1 MVEFDRSAFIGKFQE
16 EAQDLLQRLNEGVIT
31 LESDPGNRELIDQM
45 MRDAHT
51 IKGSSRMVG
60 LIEVSDVA
68 HWLENIMVRVRDKEM
83 AYTHDMSD
91 SFFEA
96 LDAIVYLTDNSG
108 VNVDDFLDLGALK
121 AKLAE
126 IASAGDTPAKPTAE
140 SPRKSEPKKRAKKV
154 APKATEDAAPAA
166 ADFTDVPAA
175 APDNGRANAVAD
187 ADSAMTTRVEPGEHP
202 AELPADGAL
211 ELPDESDD
219 EPDDLEDSDEH
230 TLEGVIPGQP
240 RRAQRDG
247 ELKAK
252 VQATIRIRTSQVDNL
267 LNLISEVVISQI
279 KSEQRV
285 SEVREIQSQSNEAA
299 QAWSRIKSTFAA
311 LAREE
316 LADAMA
322 DDLNIV
328 DSLLSDSRRGIAGYL
343 KDYSE
348 DVSRTSVVINDLQ
361 EQGMRLRMLPANTI
375 FLAFPRAVRELA
387 KQFRKDID
395 LVIEGG
401 ETELDKKVLEEIND
415 PLVHIMRNAVDH
427 GIEDAETRAA
437 RGKPATGTIRLAARQ
452 EGDRI
457 VIEISDDGAG
467 IDPEKVRQSAIRK
480 GYITAAEAKS
490 ISDRE
495 AQYMI
500 FEAGF
505 STAAIITEISGRG
518 VGMDVVR
525 EFVVEKLKGS
535 LDLVSIPGQGTTFK
549 LTIPLTLAIIRA
561 LMLQVGGQVYALPT
575 ASIEETL
582 RIDVDEILKVEGRE
596 VIRRQRR
603 TIPVVR
609 LSDILGVVPQ
619 NSGARK
625 VPIATIGYSGHRM
638 GFIVDSFV
646 GEQQIVIKPLGN
658 HLKKVDNVAG
668 VTILGAGEVVPILNV
683 PDLMTNARTR
693 SGQRVGLQQ
702 VRVEHQGTVRKI
714 LICED
719 SFTTRE
725 LERSIFEAAGYEVE
739 TAMDGQIGY
748 AKLKDGLVVDAVVTD
763 VQMPNMTGFQLT
775 RAIKH
780 DPGLKEIPVIIVTS
794 LEREEE
800 KAEGIDA
807 GADAYITKS
816 VFNQDTLLDTV
827 ERLIR

>member
-31 LESDPGNRELIDQM
+31 LEGDPDNRELIDQM

-60 LIEVSDVA
+60 LIEISDVA
-68 HWLENIMVRVRDKEM
+68 HWLEDIMVKVRDREM
-83 AYTHDMSD
+83 AYTPEMSD
-91 SFFEA
+91 YFFEA
-96 LDAIVYLTDNSG
+96 LDAIVYLTDNAG
-108 VNVDDFLDLGALK
+108 VNKDDVLDLDALK
-121 AKLAE
+121 ARLAGLADGSDANGAAAVAVATGAKAPSGGTVTSATAKKPAAKKSSKK
-126 IASAGDTPAKPTAE
+126 ASA
-140 SPRKSEPKKRAKKV
+140 V
-154 APKATEDAAPAA
+154 APNSMAA
-166 ADFTDVPAA
+166 AATAGDDEETRDHPALRTDELEPADTDDEMESTA
-175 APDNGRANAVAD
+175 ASP
-187 ADSAMTTRVEPGEHP
+187 DSAKQGTSEAGRTTKQ
-202 AELPADGAL
+202 ADDA
-211 ELPDESDD
+211 
-219 EPDDLEDSDEH
+219 
-230 TLEGVIPGQP
+230 
-240 RRAQRDG
+240 
-247 ELKAK
+247 LKAK
-252 VQATIRIRTSQVDNL
+252 VQATIRIRTSQVDGL

-279 KSEQRV
+279 KAEQRV
-285 SEVREIQSQSNEAA
+285 HEARAVQTQMSEAN
-299 QAWSRIKSTFAA
+299 QAWTRIKSAFS
-311 LAREE
+311 
-316 LADAMA
+316 AMA
-322 DDLNIV
+322 HEDLMDALGDDLNTV
-328 DSLLSDSRRGIAGYL
+328 DGLLSDSRRDLGTFLKGYG
-343 KDYSE
+343 D
-348 DVSRTSVVINDLQ
+348 DVSRTSVVVTDLQ

-375 FLAFPRAVRELA
+375 FQTFPRAVRDLA
-387 KQFRKDID
+387 KQFKKDIE

-401 ETELDKKVLEEIND
+401 DTELDKKVLEEIND

-427 GIEDAETRAA
+427 GIEDPETR
-437 RGKPATGTIRLAARQ
+437 RKLGKPAKGTIRLAARQ

-467 IDPEKVRQSAIRK
+467 IDPEKVRQSAVRK
-480 GYITAAEAKS
+480 GYITEGEAGTM
-490 ISDRE
+490 SDRE
-495 AQYMI
+495 AQYLI

-525 EFVVEKLKGS
+525 QFVVEKLKGS
-535 LDLVSIPGQGTTFK
+535 LDLDSEVGKGSTFK

-561 LMLQVGGQVYALPT
+561 LMLRVGGQGYALPT
-575 ASIEETL
+575 GSIEETL
-582 RIDVDEILKVEGRE
+582 RVDPSDIIKVEGRE

-603 TIPVVR
+603 TVPLVR
-609 LSDILGVVPQ
+609 LADILGVPSVLTAA
-619 NSGARK
+619 SK

-638 GFIVDSFV
+638 GFIVDAFI

-658 HLKKVDNVAG
+658 HLKKIANVAG

-693 SGQRVGLQQ
+693 SGQRVGLVQRSEKAGQ
-702 VRVEHQGTVRKI
+702 RKV

-739 TAMDGQIGY
+739 TAMDGAIGF

-763 VQMPNMTGFQLT
+763 VQMPNMTGFELT
-775 RAIKH
+775 KAIKA
-780 DPGLKEIPVIIVTS
+780 DATLAVIPVIIVTS
-794 LEREEE
+794 LERDEE
-800 KAEGIDA
+800 KAEGINA

>member
-31 LESDPGNRELIDQM
+31 LEGDPENRELIDQM

-60 LIEVSDVA
+60 LIEISDVA

-83 AYTHDMSD
+83 AYTPDMSD

-96 LDAIVYLTDNSG
+96 LDAIVYLTDNAG
-108 VNVDDFLDLGALK
+108 VNVDNAIDLEALK
-121 AKLAE
+121 KRLAD
-126 IASAGDTPAKPTAE
+126 IAATGTTAE
-140 SPRKSEPKKRAKKV
+140 EAPAEPVAAEEPKPKKRTKKP
-154 APKATEDAAPAA
+154 AEAAAEPPAPAE
-166 ADFTDVPAA
+166 T
-175 APDNGRANAVAD
+175 
-187 ADSAMTTRVEPGEHP
+187 VEPEVGESAGTEAP
-202 AELPADGAL
+202 EAQG
-211 ELPDESDD
+211 DEDEHEDDEHEDVQDEDD
-219 EPDDLEDSDEH
+219 EPVAGGS
-230 TLEGVIPGQP
+230 GQP
-240 RRAQRDG
+240 KRVQREG
-247 ELKAK
+247 ELKSK

-285 SEVREIQSQSNEAA
+285 TDIRLTHGKINETW
-299 QAWSRIKSTFAA
+299 QAWSRIKSTFQAM
-311 LAREE
+311 AREE
-316 LADAMA
+316 LMDAIG
-322 DDLNIV
+322 DDINLV
-328 DSLLSDSRRGIAGYL
+328 DSLMSDSRRELTEYI

-375 FLAFPRAVRELA
+375 FQAFPRAVRDLA
-387 KQFRKDID
+387 KQFRKDIE

-401 ETELDKKVLEEIND
+401 DTELDKKVLEEIND

-427 GIEDAETRAA
+427 GIEDPETRKAL
-437 RGKPATGTIRLAARQ
+437 GKPPHGTVHLGARQ

-457 VIEISDDGAG
+457 LIEISDDGAG

-480 GYITAAEAKS
+480 GYITEAEAKS

-535 LDLVSIPGQGTTFK
+535 LDLDSTPGKGTKFK

-561 LMLQVGGQVYALPT
+561 LMLKVGGQVYALPT
-575 ASIEETL
+575 GSIEETL
-582 RIDVDEILKVEGRE
+582 RVDPGEIIKVEGRE

-603 TIPVVR
+603 TIPLVR
-609 LSDILGVVPQ
+609 LSDILGVPAAETQ
-619 NSGARK
+619 AKK

-638 GFIVDSFV
+638 GFIVDAFV

-658 HLKKVDNVAG
+658 HLRKIDNVAG

-683 PDLMTNARTR
+683 PDLMANARTR
-693 SGQRVGLQQ
+693 SGQRVGLQTA
-702 VRVEHQGTVRKI
+702 RAERQGPRTI

-739 TAMDGQIGY
+739 TAVDGAQGLG
-748 AKLKDGLVVDAVVTD
+748 KLKDGLGPDAIVTD
-763 VQMPNMTGFQLT
+763 VQMPNMTGFELT
-775 RAIKH
+775 KAVKS
-780 DPGLKEIPVIIVTS
+780 DPALKDIPVIIVTS

>member
-31 LESDPGNRELIDQM
+31 LEVEPDNRELIDQM

-68 HWLENIMVRVRDKEM
+68 HWLEDIMVKVRDREL
-83 AYTHDMSD
+83 AYTPDMSD
-91 SFFEA
+91 FFFEA

-108 VNVDDFLDLGALK
+108 VNVDDVLDLDSLKARLAEVANRNEVPSEGAPVAEKPTRAKGATKKPAKSSAKKTPVPAETDHDAPDVHEFDDDVEFDSGADSDADDIVIQDAPVTNSPEAHRTTYQTDDALK
-121 AKLAE
+121 
-126 IASAGDTPAKPTAE
+126 T
-140 SPRKSEPKKRAKKV
+140 
-154 APKATEDAAPAA
+154 
-166 ADFTDVPAA
+166 
-175 APDNGRANAVAD
+175 
-187 ADSAMTTRVEPGEHP
+187 
-202 AELPADGAL
+202 
-211 ELPDESDD
+211 
-219 EPDDLEDSDEH
+219 
-230 TLEGVIPGQP
+230 
-240 RRAQRDG
+240 
-247 ELKAK
+247 K
-252 VQATIRIRTSQVDNL
+252 VQTTIRIRTAQVDSL

-279 KSEQRV
+279 KAEQRV
-285 SEVREIQSQSNEAA
+285 HEARVVQSRLTEAG
-299 QAWSRIKSTFAA
+299 QAWVRIKSTLAA
-311 LAREE
+311 LAHEDLTDALE
-316 LADAMA
+316 DDLTSLDGLLADGRR
-322 DDLNIV
+322 DLG
-328 DSLLSDSRRGIAGYL
+328 SFL
-343 KDYSE
+343 KDYSD
-348 DVSRTSVVINDLQ
+348 DVSRTSVVVTDLQ

-375 FLAFPRAVRELA
+375 FQTFPRAVRDLA
-387 KQFRKDID
+387 KQFNKDIE
-395 LVIEGG
+395 LLIEGG
-401 ETELDKKVLEEIND
+401 DTELDKKVLEEIND

-427 GIEDAETRAA
+427 GIEDPATRIAL
-437 RGKPATGTIRLAARQ
+437 GKPAKGTVRLGARQ

-467 IDPEKVRQSAIRK
+467 VDPEKVRQSAVRK
-480 GYITAAEAKS
+480 GYITEGEAANM
-490 ISDRE
+490 SDRE

-525 EFVVEKLKGS
+525 KFVVEKLKGS
-535 LDLVSIPGQGTTFK
+535 LDLDSEVGKGATFK

-561 LMLQVGGQVYALPT
+561 LMLRVGGQAYALPT
-575 ASIEETL
+575 GSIEETL
-582 RIDVDEILKVEGRE
+582 RVDPSEIIKVEGRE

-603 TIPVVR
+603 TVPLVR
-609 LSDILGVVPQ
+609 LADILGVPSSLEV
-619 NSGARK
+619 GAK

-638 GFIVDSFV
+638 GFIVDAFI

-658 HLKKVDNVAG
+658 HLKQIENVAG

-683 PDLMTNARTR
+683 PDLMSSARTR
-693 SGQRVGLQQ
+693 AGQRVGLVQ
-702 VRVEHQGTVRKI
+702 RSEKEGPRKV

-739 TAMDGQIGY
+739 TAMDGALGL

-763 VQMPNMTGFQLT
+763 VQMPNMTGFELT
-775 RAIKH
+775 RAIKA
-780 DPGLKEIPVIIVTS
+780 DAGLSEIPVIIVTS
-794 LEREEE
+794 LERDEE
-800 KAEGIDA
+800 KAEGIQA

>member
-16 EAQDLLQRLNEGVIT
+16 EAQDLLQRLNEGVIM
-31 LESDPGNRELIDQM
+31 LEAEPGDRKLIDQM

-68 HWLENIMVRVRDKEM
+68 HWLEDIMVKVRDGQL
-83 AYTHDMSD
+83 AYTPDMSD
-91 SFFEA
+91 YFFEA

-108 VNVDDFLDLGALK
+108 VNVDDFLDLKSLK
-121 AKLAE
+121 ARLA
-126 IASAGDTPAKPTAE
+126 SVAE
-140 SPRKSEPKKRAKKV
+140 RGQEAVVAEPVAATV
-154 APKATEDAAPAA
+154 NAPKPSGGAAA
-166 ADFTDVPAA
+166 ADDQ
-175 APDNGRANAVAD
+175 
-187 ADSAMTTRVEPGEHP
+187 DSAEKADVAERAEEADHSESSVEGASKEATSSS
-202 AELPADGAL
+202 AEGSKATLQAD
-211 ELPDESDD
+211 D
-219 EPDDLEDSDEH
+219 
-230 TLEGVIPGQP
+230 T
-240 RRAQRDG
+240 
-247 ELKAK
+247 LKAK
-252 VQATIRIRTSQVDNL
+252 VQTTIRIRTSQVDSL

-279 KSEQRV
+279 KAEQRV
-285 SEVREIQSQSNEAA
+285 HQARAVQSRTNEAA
-299 QAWSRIKSTFAA
+299 QAWARIKSTLAA
-311 LAREE
+311 LAHED
-316 LADAMA
+316 LGDALS
-322 DDLNIV
+322 DDMGAL
-328 DSLLSDSRRGIAGYL
+328 DALLSDARVDLGSFL

-348 DVSRTSVVINDLQ
+348 DVSRTSVVVTDLQ

-375 FLAFPRAVRELA
+375 FQSFPRAVRDLA
-387 KQFRKDID
+387 KQFNKDIE

-401 ETELDKKVLEEIND
+401 DTELDKKVLEEIND

-427 GIEDAETRAA
+427 GIEDPETRL
-437 RGKPATGTIRLAARQ
+437 RLGKPAKGTVRLSARQ

-467 IDPEKVRQSAIRK
+467 VDPERVRQSAVRK
-480 GYITAAEAKS
+480 GYITEGEAS
-490 ISDRE
+490 TMSDRE

-525 EFVVEKLKGS
+525 QFIVEKLKGS
-535 LDLVSIPGQGTTFK
+535 LDLYSKVGEGATFK

-561 LMLQVGGQVYALPT
+561 LMLRVGGQAYALPT
-575 ASIEETL
+575 GSVEETL
-582 RIDVDEILKVEGRE
+582 RVDQSDIIKVEGRE

-603 TIPVVR
+603 TVPLVR
-609 LSDILGVVPQ
+609 LADILGVP
-619 NSGARK
+619 STLDPSAK
-625 VPIATIGYSGHRM
+625 VPIATVGYSGHRM
-638 GFIVDSFV
+638 GFIVDAFI

-658 HLKKVDNVAG
+658 HLKRVDNVAG

-683 PDLMTNARTR
+683 PDLMSSARTR
-693 SGQRVGLQQ
+693 SGQRVGLVQ
-702 VRVEHQGTVRKI
+702 RSEKEGPRKV

-739 TAMDGQIGY
+739 TAMDGAIGF
-748 AKLKDGLVVDAVVTD
+748 ARLREGLKVDAVVTD
-763 VQMPNMTGFQLT
+763 VQMPNMTGFELT
-775 RAIKH
+775 RAIKS
-780 DPGLKEIPVIIVTS
+780 DSSLAGIPVIIVTS
-794 LEREEE
+794 LERDEE
-800 KAEGIDA
+800 KAEGINA

-827 ERLIR
+827 ERLIH